1 MKTITNTEH
10 KEIIV
15 PNKKI
20 TLLHLA
26 IYGVLFSAWLVLKL
40 QA

>member
-1 MKTITNTEH
+1 MKTITNIEH

-20 TLLHLA
+20 AFLHLA
-26 IYGVLFSAWLVLKL
+26 IYSVLFTIWLVAKL
-40 QA
+40 HS